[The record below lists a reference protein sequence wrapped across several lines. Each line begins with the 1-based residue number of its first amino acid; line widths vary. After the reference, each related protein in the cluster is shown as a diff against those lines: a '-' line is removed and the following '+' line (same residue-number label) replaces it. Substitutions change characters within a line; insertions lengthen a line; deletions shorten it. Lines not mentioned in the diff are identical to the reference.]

1 MTKQTSTP
9 ASLIAMPESYGN
21 WLSDLKSRIQTAQQR
36 AARAVNREL
45 VVLYWQIGQDILQ
58 RQAEQGWGAKVIERL
73 SHDLRIAFPEMKG
86 FSRANLMYMRAFAE
100 AWPDQ
105 TIVQQPVGQLPWGH
119 NLKLQTSLPS
129 IEQIEQG
136 LKDK

>member
-105 TIVQQPVGQLPWGH
+105 KIVQQAVGQLPWGH